1 VNVKRSPTIRLGR
14 LTFSRHHVARA
25 AGDDAGNAS
34 MRRAGKKKWSRAD
47 YNRAVREY
55 NRVNP
60 R

>member
-1 VNVKRSPTIRLGR
+1 VNIKRSGTIRLGR
-14 LTFSRHHVARA
+14 LTFSRHQVARA

-34 MRRAGKKKWSRAD
+34 MRHTGRKKWSRAD